1 MVQWK
6 RYSKSSEE
14 VRHEIYSTA
23 QNRHYGLGKNNKEV
37 DENLDM
43 KIDEREFELMYKKCI
58 EDKTFLEPKTLFNLV
73 QYLMF
78 CRCVENHEGIV
89 TDPTDFHP
97 IIIPEDT
104 YFLIYGRLDRQ
115 FDCDKEKRDRLDD
128 EIRII
133 FEDEK
138 NTDGSDKEIN
148 YQIYLEQVNDYAL
161 KIRKELRDSI
171 KFSKVIDETIVNKL
185 KN

>member
-1 MVQWK
+1 MG
-6 RYSKSSEE
+6 RS
-14 VRHEIYSTA
+14 H
-23 QNRHYGLGKNNKEV
+23 KEV
-37 DENLDM
+37 DENLD
-43 KIDEREFELMYKKCI
+43 KRIDEKEFELMYKKCI

-78 CRCVENHEGIV
+78 CRPVENNQGVVE
-89 TDPTDFHP
+89 DPLDFHP
-97 IIIPEDT
+97 VIIPEDS

-115 FDCDKEKRDRLDD
+115 FEDDKEKRQKLD
-128 EIRII
+128 EEFRII
-133 FEDEK
+133 FGDEK

-171 KFSKVIDETIVNKL
+171 KYSKNYEETVAL
-185 KN
+185 KVK